1 MVRAYVGLGSNL
13 HHPRWQICRA
23 LVELNTLPQTR
34 CAAHSKSYQSAPM
47 GPADQPDYINA
58 VAALDTELGPY
69 DLLINLQAIEQ
80 RHHRIKNR
88 RWGERTLD
96 LDLLLYGDLEITTE
110 RLVVPHP
117 GLHER
122 AFVLYPLAEIAPSII
137 IPRRGRVA
145 DLIPYCSYSSVH
157 QLEDDGI
164 CCG

>member
-1 MVRAYVGLGSNL
+1 
-13 HHPRWQICRA
+13 
-23 LVELNTLPQTR
+23 
-34 CAAHSKSYQSAPM
+34 M

-96 LDLLLYGDLEITTE
+96 LDLLLYSDLEITTE

-137 IPRRGRVA
+137 IPGRGRVA
-145 DLIPYCSYSSVH
+145 DLIPYFSYSSVH
-157 QLEDDGI
+157 QLEDDDI